1 MPDAELLST
10 LREACQGPFDFAWL
24 LVPWKRGRIGDEL
37 TNRAWPLLVMT
48 NGEQLGFNGDSM
60 VQNGMYP
67 LLILEVCYGNWRF
80 SSMIYDDLMIFN
92 SYVAS
97 GTVQQPSWKAM
108 IIMNWELCSETY
120 IYTYI
125 GMVLST
131 AQLRFNVTIDGNIS
145 QLIMLYS
152 H

>member
-1 MPDAELLST
+1 MTKREELGS
-10 LREACQGPFDFAWL
+10 
-24 LVPWKRGRIGDEL
+24 
-37 TNRAWPLLVMT
+37 
-48 NGEQLGFNGDSM
+48 NGDSM

-67 LLILEVCYGNWRF
+67 LLILEVCNGNWPF

-120 IYTYI
+120 INIYI
-125 GMVLST
+125 YIHRDGFEHSVAILSQGLPVDKT
-131 AQLRFNVTIDGNIS
+131 NSKKRPRAP
-145 QLIMLYS
+145 
-152 H
+152 